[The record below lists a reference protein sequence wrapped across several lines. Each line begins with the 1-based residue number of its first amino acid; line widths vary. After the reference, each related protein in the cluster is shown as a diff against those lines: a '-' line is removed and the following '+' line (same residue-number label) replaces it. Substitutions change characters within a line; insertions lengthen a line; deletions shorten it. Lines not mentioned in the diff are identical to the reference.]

1 MRGLLSPI
9 FNPSSPYVPVETI
22 MAPSTPKGSDPSPD
36 LLVELV
42 EILDA
47 HGLAGDSY
55 QLHDAVD
62 VDALEQL
69 LASSTGDVEIRL
81 TVEGSNSS
89 SPTTAL
95 TSFLTSRTGH
105 RTNST
110 IGVSHNDPP

>member
-1 MRGLLSPI
+1 
-9 FNPSSPYVPVETI
+9 

-81 TVEGSNSS
+81 TVEGVQLVITHDGVDVLLDESNGA
-89 SPTTAL
+89 P
-95 TSFLTSRTGH
+95 
-105 RTNST
+105 
-110 IGVSHNDPP
+110 DQ

>member
-81 TVEGSNSS
+81 TVEGVQLVITHDGVDVLLDESNGA
-89 SPTTAL
+89 P
-95 TSFLTSRTGH
+95 
-105 RTNST
+105 
-110 IGVSHNDPP
+110 DQ